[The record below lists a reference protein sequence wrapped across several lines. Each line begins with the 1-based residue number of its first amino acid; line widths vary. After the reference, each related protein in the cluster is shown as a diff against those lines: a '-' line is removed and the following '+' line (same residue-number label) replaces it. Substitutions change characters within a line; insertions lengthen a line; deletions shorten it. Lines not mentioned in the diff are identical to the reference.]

1 MRAGVIGFV
10 RGEFDEI
17 TSLHETSVQDGMQFM
32 RSLQVSEK
40 GTLDTGHRYYTGEA
54 AIEIVEKE
62 EYVRIDSDTGEIE
75 VGEEGTTKGK
85 YTKFVAVPSK
95 FIAVGS
101 SRGTFAFSLLQELHP
116 GIQVDRARLDLNSY
130 ADDYYQAPN
139 VNPWQVGFYGNIGE
153 AEKGIVYGEN
163 VISDEE
169 IGEVLDRSQVNQLG
183 LQYEMLGYDMKMTM
197 TKSGYVEVYNPSNL
211 DSEGFAEYLVTEIL
225 DYVDME

>member
-17 TSLHETSVQDGMQFM
+17 TSLHKSSTQDGVEFM
-32 RSLQVSEK
+32 RSLQISEE

-54 AIEIVEKE
+54 AIQDVEKE

-75 VGEEGTTKGK
+75 VGEEGITKGK
-85 YTKFVAVPSK
+85 YTEFVTVPSE
-95 FIAVGS
+95 FIAVDS
-101 SRGTFAFSLLQELHP
+101 STGTFAFRLLQELHP
-116 GIQVDRARLDLNSY
+116 GIQVDRATLDLNTY

-153 AEKGIVYGEN
+153 AEKGIVYGED
-163 VISDEE
+163 VFSDDE
-169 IGEVLDRSQVNQLG
+169 IGEVLDRSRLNQLG
-183 LQYEMLGYDMKMTM
+183 LQYEMLGHDMKMTM
-197 TKSGYVEVYNPSNL
+197 TQSGYVEVYNPSNF
-211 DSEGFAEYLVTEIL
+211 DSGEFAEYLVTEIL